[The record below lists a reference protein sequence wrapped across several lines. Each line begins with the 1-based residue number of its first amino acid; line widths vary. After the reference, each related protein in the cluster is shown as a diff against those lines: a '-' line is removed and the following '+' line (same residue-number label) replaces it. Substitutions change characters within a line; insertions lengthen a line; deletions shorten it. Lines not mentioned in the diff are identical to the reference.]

1 MKMSPGGPGGLI
13 HPGGPPMIM
22 HPGTGHGGTTVIHN
36 HNHVTVVLD
45 GMQVGSAVQTSQLRH
60 ARRNIATGIKLAN
73 RAA

>member
-1 MKMSPGGPGGLI
+1 MLPGGGHLI

-22 HPGTGHGGTTVIHN
+22 HPGAGSGARAQPI
-36 HNHVTVVLD
+36 HVTVHTHLHVS
-45 GMQVGSAVQTSQLRH
+45 GQEMARSSQQFALRH